1 MGMRISSALAVPF
14 AWTSA
19 GAGLDATFTI
29 ATVVYP
35 VTVPT
40 IASTRFLLADST
52 TEFIAHVLTAFN
64 AGIVASGRTFTL
76 AMNEDARLVL
86 TIDSG
91 TFEGVISLALNRI
104 LGFLSVGTAITTTTA
119 DSPPWYLATFASI
132 TGGQFDPVAS
142 GAFEA
147 TAGGVVYG
155 FAGTNTS
162 YRTKRKV
169 AFIPRTPAVRV
180 ARGDAQSAWWPDD
193 AYINDLGGI
202 TVAREW
208 AILDVLRVAR
218 GALCGFALGNFQAL
232 RTSTTET
239 FWQVYVG
246 PSSLINP
253 VTERHDESW
262 PVYHRHELALVLPAS
277 GAIDDRA

>member
-14 AWTSA
+14 SWTSA
-19 GAGLDATFTI
+19 GTGLDASFTI

-35 VTVPT
+35 VTVPS
-40 IASTRFLLADST
+40 IAATRLLLAPST
-52 TEFIAHVLTAFN
+52 SEFIAHVLTAFN

-76 AMNEDARLVL
+76 TMGEDARLVL
-86 TIDSG
+86 AIDSG
-91 TFEGVISLALNRI
+91 TFEGVISLDLNRV
-104 LGFLSVGTAITTTTA
+104 LGFLSIGPATITTTA
-119 DSPPWYLATFASI
+119 DTPPWYLATFASI

-193 AYINDLGGI
+193 AYINNLGG
-202 TVAREW
+202 TSVAREW

-218 GALCGFALGNFQAL
+218 GGLCGFALGNFQAL
-232 RTSTTET
+232 RTSTSET

-262 PVYHRHELALVLPAS
+262 PVYHRHELALVLPTT

>member
-14 AWTSA
+14 SWTSA
-19 GAGLDATFTI
+19 GAGLDASFTI
-29 ATVVYP
+29 AATPYS
-35 VTVPT
+35 VTVPSLVG
-40 IASTRFLLADST
+40 ARFLLAPST

-64 AGIVASGRTFTL
+64 LAIVASGRTFTMIMEDDGRIVL
-76 AMNEDARLVL
+76 A
-86 TIDSG
+86 IDSG
-91 TFEGVISLALNRI
+91 TFDGIISQPLNRV
-104 LGFLSVGTAITTTTA
+104 LGWLDLSVPVKDVTA
-119 DSPPWYLATFASI
+119 DTPPWYFATFASI

-180 ARGDAQSAWWPDD
+180 ARGDAQSAWWPND
-193 AYINDLGGI
+193 AYINSLGG
-202 TVAREW
+202 TSVTREW
-208 AILDVLRVAR
+208 SILDVLRVAR
-218 GALCGFALGNFQAL
+218 GGLCGFALGNFQAL
-232 RTSTTET
+232 RTSTSET

-262 PVYHRHELALVLPAS
+262 PVYHRHELALVLPTT

>member
-1 MGMRISSALAVPF
+1 MKISSALAVPF

-29 ATVVYP
+29 AATPYT
-35 VTVPT
+35 VTVPS

-52 TEFIAHVLTAFN
+52 AEFIAHVLGAFN

-76 AMNEDARLVL
+76 TMGEDARLVL

-91 TFEGVISLALNRI
+91 TFEGVISLALNRA

-119 DSPPWYLATFASI
+119 DTPPWYFATFASI

-155 FAGTNTS
+155 FAGTGTS

-169 AFIPRTPAVRV
+169 AYIPRTPAVRV
-180 ARGDAQSAWWPDD
+180 ARGDHQSAWWPDD
-193 AYINDLGGI
+193 EHINDLGGI

-232 RTSTTET
+232 RSSTSET

-246 PSSLINP
+246 PASLINP
-253 VTERHDESW
+253 ATERHDESW
-262 PVYHRHELALVLPAS
+262 AVYHRHELALVLPTT
-277 GAIDDRA
+277 GATDTRA